1 MTSKTLLSSGKSSKE
16 HDKIAYIKTALFLA
30 RNHQPLYIKIP
41 NPVQGA
47 LSDRGQCTRDPVQ
60 VHKKSHGQKEIFVG
74 DRALPVAPLEESMI
88 KTIRKCWEE
97 SSTYFSQD
105 KIRVLVKTSR
115 LQGAEFME
123 RRRNYRVGFVIY
135 FV

>member
-1 MTSKTLLSSGKSSKE
+1 LLKKVSISHYHPRHNSPEFRRSVTQLITETVYNFDTVMTSKTLLSSGKSSKE

-41 NPVQGA
+41 NPVQVA

-74 DRALPVAPLEESMI
+74 DDALPVAPVGGI
-88 KTIRKCWEE
+88 D
-97 SSTYFSQD
+97 D
-105 KIRVLVKTSR
+105 KD
-115 LQGAEFME
+115 
-123 RRRNYRVGFVIY
+123 Y
-135 FV
+135 